1 MTKSHLIL
9 KTLKRPAIVSA
20 LGLAVISNAGAY
32 ELHSTETTNLNAEF
46 LGVAGYFDSDKNYLG
61 GTDSVQ
67 WTEAF
72 AKYGLNGN
80 TVLSNGQSIFGAINV
95 VSSGTWGD
103 GDAAGL
109 TDGSERETDLED
121 AYIGWRSG
129 DLFPSLGT
137 DGVEASIGRQVISIG
152 DGFIVNDDGLN
163 LGNSLAGG
171 ELDRGGA
178 YYLAARRAFDQTA
191 TLKLGG
197 SEGLGADFMWFK
209 SDNDAQASTE
219 MAATTLSYSASEG
232 SVEFSYIKGLDVDEE
247 WASPAQL
254 ERDGM
259 DIYSLRAT
267 GNAGIENANFSFEYA
282 HQDTDSN
289 SENAWYVE
297 GGYTF
302 SDVNWS
308 PNVTYRYTR
317 YSENWDGLFTG
328 FSRGYG
334 TWFQGEVAGNYAG
347 PFNSNSGIH
356 HAGLTLSPS
365 ETVTIGAL
373 AFRFNNVRGDS
384 TDATELDLYVDWVAH
399 DHLIIS
405 PLVGLY
411 KPENSAADGGTQND
425 DDLNVYA
432 QLVAVVPF

>member
-20 LGLAVISNAGAY
+20 LGLAVIGNAGAY
-32 ELHSTETTNLNAEF
+32 ELHSTETTTLNAEF
-46 LGVAGYFDSDKNYLG
+46 LGVAGYFDSDKNYRG

-109 TDGSERETDLED
+109 TDGSERETELED
-121 AYIGWRSG
+121 AYAGWRSG
-129 DLFPSLGT
+129 DLFPALGT
-137 DGVEASIGRQVISIG
+137 DGVEISAGRQVVSIG

-171 ELDRGGA
+171 ELNRGGA

-191 TLKLGG
+191 VLKLGG

-209 SDNDAQASTE
+209 SDNNAQASTE
-219 MAATTLSYSASEG
+219 MAATTLGYSAPEG
-232 SVEFSYIKGLDVDEE
+232 TVEFSYIKGLDVDEE

-267 GNAGIENANFSFEYA
+267 GNAGIENANFAFEYA
-282 HQDTDSN
+282 NQDTDSN
-289 SENAWYVE
+289 NERAWYVE

-302 SDVNWS
+302 NDATWS

-317 YSENWDGLFTG
+317 YSENWDSLFTG

-365 ETVTIGAL
+365 ETLTLGAL
-373 AFRFNNVRGDS
+373 AFRFDNVDGDS

-405 PLVGLY
+405 PLVGFY
-411 KPENSAADGGTQND
+411 KPDNSVAEGGTQND
-425 DDLNVYA
+425 DDMNVYA